1 MDPAMKQSAHQFHK
15 IYIYIYIPIL
25 YLTRMNQN
33 KNDSIS
39 SILQHG
45 PVNDNKCCKVFPTSR
60 FPNLILCPRQSKWKI
75 ATTYLTIRTKNN

>member
-1 MDPAMKQSAHQFHK
+1 
-15 IYIYIYIPIL
+15 
-25 YLTRMNQN
+25 MNQN

-60 FPNLILCPRQSKWKI
+60 FPNSILCPR
-75 ATTYLTIRTKNN
+75 